1 MDFEY
6 YELLQVTKTATKSE
20 IKKAYRKLAMKY
32 HPDRNPDDKEAEE
45 MFKKINEAYQVLSD
59 DEKRAIYDRYGKAG
73 LEGHMG
79 SSGGFSG
86 FEDIFEEFF
95 GFGGRSRKPQRQ
107 TPYNLDILY
116 EVEIDF
122 KEAVFG
128 VKKEIEFDYFT
139 ICEKCNGTGAKKSH
153 TCSVCGGQGQ
163 IFIRQGFMSMGQ
175 TCPECDGTGIIIDE
189 KCDGTG
195 AKKSHTCPACG
206 GQGQIFIRQGF
217 MSMGQ
222 TCPECDG
229 SGIIIEE
236 VCEECKGAGYKI
248 NKDKVEIDLPAGV
261 DNGMRMRVRGKG
273 NEDFNKRR
281 GDLYIQISVKEDKVF
296 KRRDDDIF
304 VEVPIFFTSAIL
316 GDTIKIPTLNGEK
329 ELEIKP
335 HTKDGKKYLFRGEGI
350 VNIHTGRKGDLIA
363 ILKIIYPEKLTD
375 EQKELLEKLH
385 KSFGK
390 EVHNHKS
397 FFEEA
402 IDKVKGWFK

>member
-6 YELLQVTKTATKSE
+6 YEILQVSKTATKQE

-45 MFKKINEAYQVLSD
+45 MFKKINEAYEVLSD

-73 LEGHMG
+73 LDGHMG

-116 EVEIDF
+116 ELEIEF

-139 ICEKCNGTGAKKSH
+139 ICS
-153 TCSVCGGQGQ
+153 
-163 IFIRQGFMSMGQ
+163 
-175 TCPECDGTGIIIDE
+175 

-195 AKKSHTCPACG
+195 AKKSHTCETCG
-206 GQGQIFIRQGF
+206 GQGQVFIRQGF
-217 MSMGQ
+217 MSIGQ
-222 TCPECDG
+222 TCPHCNG
-229 SGIIIEE
+229 SGIIIDEE
-236 VCEECKGAGYKI
+236 CEECKGAGYNI

-261 DNGMRMRVRGKG
+261 DTGMRMRVSGRG

-281 GDLYIQISVKEDKVF
+281 GDLYIDITVKEDKVF

-304 VEVPIFFTSAIL
+304 VEVPVFFTSAIL
-316 GDTIKIPTLNGEK
+316 GDTIKIPTLTGEK

-335 HTKDGKKYLFRGEGI
+335 HTKDGKKYLFKGEGI
-350 VNIHTGRKGDLIA
+350 SNVHTGIKGNLIA

-385 KSFGK
+385 QSFGK
-390 EVHNHKS
+390 EVHHHKS
-397 FFEEA
+397 IFEEA

>member
-1 MDFEY
+1 VDFEY
-6 YELLQVTKTATKSE
+6 YEILQVSKTATKAE

-45 MFKKINEAYQVLSD
+45 MFKKINEAYEVLSD

-95 GFGGRSRKPQRQ
+95 GFGGRSKPRRQ

-116 EVEIDF
+116 EVEIEF

-139 ICEKCNGTGAKKSH
+139 ICEKC
-153 TCSVCGGQGQ
+153 
-163 IFIRQGFMSMGQ
+163 
-175 TCPECDGTGIIIDE
+175 
-189 KCDGTG
+189 DGTG

-206 GQGQIFIRQGF
+206 GKGQIFIRQGF
-217 MSMGQ
+217 MSIGQ

-229 SGIIIEE
+229 SGVVIEE

-261 DNGMRMRVRGKG
+261 DTGMRMRVRGKG

-281 GDLYIQISVKEDKVF
+281 GDLYIQIIVKDDPVF

-335 HTKDGKKYLFRGEGI
+335 HTKDGKKYLFKGEGI
-350 VNIHTGRKGDLIA
+350 ANVHTGQKGNLIA
-363 ILKIIYPEKLTD
+363 ILKIVYPEKLTD

-385 KSFGK
+385 QSFGK
-390 EVHNHKS
+390 EVHHHKS

>member
-6 YELLQVTKTATKSE
+6 YELLQISKTASKAE

-32 HPDRNPDDKEAEE
+32 HPDKNPDDKEAEE

-95 GFGGRSRKPQRQ
+95 GFGGRNRKPQRQ

-116 EVEIDF
+116 DLEIDF

-128 VKKEIEFDYFT
+128 VKKEIEFDYFS
-139 ICEKCNGTGAKKSH
+139 ICEKCNGTGAKKST
-153 TCSVCGGQGQ
+153 TCPTCGGAGQ
-163 IFIRQGFMSMGQ
+163 VFIRQGFMSIGQ
-175 TCPECDGTGIIIDE
+175 TCPECG
-189 KCDGTG
+189 
-195 AKKSHTCPACG
+195 
-206 GQGQIFIRQGF
+206 
-217 MSMGQ
+217 
-222 TCPECDG
+222 G
-229 SGIIIEE
+229 SGIKIEE
-236 VCEECKGAGYKI
+236 ECEECKGAGYRI

-261 DNGMRMRVRGKG
+261 DTGMRMRVRGKG
-273 NEDFNKRR
+273 NEDFDHKR
-281 GDLYIQISVKEDKVF
+281 GDLYIQINVKEDKVF

-304 VEVPIFFTSAIL
+304 VEVPLFFTSAIL
-316 GDTIKIPTLNGEK
+316 GDTIKIPTLTGEK

-335 HTKDGKKYLFRGEGI
+335 HTKDGKKYIFKGEGI
-350 VNIHTGRKGDLIA
+350 SNVHTGLKGNLIA
-363 ILKIIYPEKLTD
+363 ILKIVYPEKLTD

-390 EVHNHKS
+390 EVHPHKS
-397 FFEEA
+397 IFEEA

>member
-1 MDFEY
+1 VDFEY
-6 YELLQVTKTATKSE
+6 YEILQVSKTATKAE

-45 MFKKINEAYQVLSD
+45 MFKKINEAYEVLSD

-95 GFGGRSRKPQRQ
+95 GFGGRRQKPQRQ

-116 EVEIDF
+116 ELEIDF

-139 ICEKCNGTGAKKSH
+139 ICK
-153 TCSVCGGQGQ
+153 
-163 IFIRQGFMSMGQ
+163 
-175 TCPECDGTGIIIDE
+175 

-195 AKKSHTCPACG
+195 AKKSTTCPTCG
-206 GQGQIFIRQGF
+206 GAGQVFIRQGF
-217 MSMGQ
+217 MSIGQ
-222 TCPECDG
+222 TCPECG
-229 SGIIIEE
+229 GNGIKIEE
-236 VCEECKGAGYKI
+236 ECDECKGAGYKV
-248 NKDKVEIDLPAGV
+248 NKDKVEVDLPAGV
-261 DNGMRMRVRGKG
+261 DTGMRMRVRAKG
-273 NEDFNKRR
+273 NENFNHQR
-281 GDLYIQISVKEDKVF
+281 GDLYIEIHVKEDKVF

-304 VEVPIFFTSAIL
+304 VEVPVFFTSAIL
-316 GDTIKIPTLNGEK
+316 GDKIKIPTLKGEK

-335 HTKDGKKYLFRGEGI
+335 HTEDGKRYIFRGEGI
-350 VNIHTGRKGDLIA
+350 ANVHTGLKGNLIA
-363 ILKIIYPEKLTD
+363 ILKIVYPNKLTD

-385 KSFGK
+385 KSFGG
-390 EVHNHKS
+390 EVHPHKS
-397 FFEEA
+397 IFEEA

>member
-6 YELLQVTKTATKSE
+6 YEILQVSKTATKSE

-45 MFKKINEAYQVLSD
+45 MFKKINEAYEVLSN
-59 DEKRAIYDRYGKAG
+59 DEKRAIYDQYGKAG
-73 LEGHMG
+73 LDGHMG

-95 GFGGRSRKPQRQ
+95 GFGGKKAQKQ
-107 TPYNLDILY
+107 TPYNLDILV
-116 EVEIDF
+116 EVTLEF

-128 VKKEIEFDYFT
+128 VKKEIDIEYYS
-139 ICEKCNGTGAKKSH
+139 ICKTCDGSGAKKSH
-153 TCSVCGGQGQ
+153 TCPTCNGQGQ
-163 IFIRQGFMSMGQ
+163 VFIRQGFMSIGQ
-175 TCPECDGTGIIIDE
+175 TCPTCSGSGIIIDE
-189 KCDGTG
+189 KCD
-195 AKKSHTCPACG
+195 
-206 GQGQIFIRQGF
+206 
-217 MSMGQ
+217 
-222 TCPECDG
+222 ECNG
-229 SGIIIEE
+229 
-236 VCEECKGAGYKI
+236 KGYKV

-261 DNGMRMRVRGKG
+261 DNGMRMRIPNKG
-273 NEDFNKRR
+273 NEYFDGSR
-281 GDLYIQISVKEDKVF
+281 GDLYIQINVKEDKVF

-316 GDTIKIPTLNGEK
+316 GDKVKIPTLTGEK

-335 HTKDGKKYLFRGEGI
+335 HTKDNKKFIFKGEGI
-350 VNIHTGRKGDLIA
+350 ANVHTGRKGNLIA
-363 ILKIIYPEKLTD
+363 ILHIVYPEKLTD

-390 EVHNHKS
+390 EVTEHKS
-397 FFEEA
+397 IFEEA